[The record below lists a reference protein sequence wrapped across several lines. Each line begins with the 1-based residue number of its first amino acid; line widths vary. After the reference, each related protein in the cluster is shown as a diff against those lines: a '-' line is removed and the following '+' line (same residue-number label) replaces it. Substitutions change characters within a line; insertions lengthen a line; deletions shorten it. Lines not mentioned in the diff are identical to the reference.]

1 MNKIFLRLWFVLI
14 TLMVVSP
21 AQVQYSEIE
30 LKAAFLERFTRFIEW
45 PSADVQANDSK
56 PFVIGI
62 VNGHL
67 IENEIAKLYAT
78 QTIKGKPVEIIY
90 ISSQDALELIES
102 CHLIF
107 IDKRWQK
114 QVSSIIKKIQGKA
127 ILTVGDGDEFFKR
140 GVMINFYKQKNRLR
154 FKINADSVR
163 NAGLIMD
170 FRLLEFASKG

>member
-1 MNKIFLRLWFVLI
+1 MSISF
-14 TLMVVSP
+14 
-21 AQVQYSEIE
+21 AQTQYQAID
-30 LKAAFLERFTRFIEW
+30 LKRAFLERFTRFIEW
-45 PSADVQANDSK
+45 PSADVQANDSG

-67 IENEIAKLYAT
+67 IENEISELYAT
-78 QTIKGKPVEIIY
+78 RTIKGKPVKIIY
-90 ISSQDALELIES
+90 ISSQDSLALIQS

-114 QVSSIIKKIQGKA
+114 QASSIVKKIQGKA
-127 ILTVGDGDEFFKR
+127 ILTVGDGDEFFMK
-140 GVMINFYKQKNRLR
+140 GVMINFYKHKNRLR

-170 FRLLEFASKG
+170 FRLLKFASQS